1 VVVRTYE
8 LEHDEFYNDK
18 SSILAG
24 MAGDANDHQSI
35 LSAADWAGK
44 EEVEPW
50 VDEGSVSPL
59 TCERKRAAST
69 ETGSESPLKRT
80 LPLRGLET
88 RELSSPRDD

>member
-1 VVVRTYE
+1 MVIRTYE
-8 LEHDEFYNDK
+8 LEHDNFYNDK
-18 SSILAG
+18 SAMLAG
-24 MAGDANDHQSI
+24 MEGSSTYDQST
-35 LSAADWAGK
+35 LSAADWAGR
-44 EEVEPW
+44 EEIEPW

-88 RELSSPRDD
+88 RELSVPRDD

>member
-1 VVVRTYE
+1 MVIRTYE
-8 LEHDEFYNDK
+8 LEQNEFYNDK
-18 SSILAG
+18 NTLLAG
-24 MAGDANDHQSI
+24 LTGGSTHNQSI
-35 LSAADWAGK
+35 LSDSDWVGR

-69 ETGSESPLKRT
+69 ETGGESPLKRT

-88 RELSSPRDD
+88 RELSDPRDD